1 MSVKM
6 LFNRKGQLIYYDDE
20 TKQVVNDIEIR
31 KLAEQISRVNIVSKK
46 ELKEKINYYANIN
59 GKTREDKWNIAQV
72 WF

>member
-59 GKTREDKWNIAQV
+59 GKTREDKWNIT
-72 WF
+72 